1 MRVKAAAPAAKNNR
15 GDEADVTAPP
25 TPAPRGPKPPPMFVQ
40 DKDHIAQSVSGF
52 RGARSRIAMC
62 PVLHHHPQAEDTVR
76 CPPNRKPLIAQRRD
90 PGAAGVAP
98 SAARAPATRPALIA
112 RGPAAPRLP
121 RCAIYIY
128 IYYIYSYPSSRR

>member
-1 MRVKAAAPAAKNNR
+1 MNVSV
-15 GDEADVTAPP
+15 VT
-25 TPAPRGPKPPPMFVQ
+25 KWEIKVQ
-40 DKDHIAQSVSGF
+40 VWSENAVL
-52 RGARSRIAMC
+52 RSAVQC